1 MVGDAGGGADN
12 DMPGEVRRST
22 AVTGGPVVV
31 DHRPSAGVRLQGA
44 ADPGAAG
51 PKRSGAGDEGPPAS
65 LPPGGGQRAD
75 RLFRRITAAAGGLV
89 LLVMAAIGAF
99 LIWKAVPAFSG
110 NAGNLI
116 LTQQWLPQASPPM
129 FGIAAIAFGTL
140 VTSLIAALIAVP
152 VSVGVAM
159 FIAHYAGR
167 RLATVLG
174 GLTDLLAAVPSL
186 VFGMWGLYFLIPNTR
201 GFQAWLS
208 EYLGW
213 IPLFRNTIPGV
224 TTTQFGQSLLMA
236 GIVLAIMIIPTISA
250 ITREVFRQVPGELMD
265 AARALGATR
274 WEVMRTAV
282 LPFGRPG
289 VISAAMLGLG
299 RALGETIAVAL
310 VLNSGIAI
318 NWHLTEPGGD
328 TLASTNALKLG
339 EATSSAKGIPALV
352 FAGLCLF
359 AITLL
364 VNSAARLI
372 VARRKEF
379 R

>member
-1 MVGDAGGGADN
+1 VRAPTTPTGPRIPVTGDDLPPVTTGDATSPA
-12 DMPGEVRRST
+12 
-22 AVTGGPVVV
+22 AVP
-31 DHRPSAGVRLQGA
+31 A
-44 ADPGAAG
+44 A
-51 PKRSGAGDEGPPAS
+51 
-65 LPPGGGQRAD
+65 GGQRAD
-75 RLFRRITAAAGGLV
+75 RLFARIAAGTGGLV
-89 LLVMAAIGAF
+89 LAVMAAIGAF
-99 LIWKAVPAFSG
+99 LIWKALPAFSG
-110 NAGNLI
+110 NSGNLI
-116 LTQQWLPQASPPM
+116 LTQQWLPQASPPL

-140 VTSLIAALIAVP
+140 VTSLIASLIAVP
-152 VSVGVAM
+152 VSIGVAM
-159 FIAHYAGR
+159 FIAHYAPR
-167 RLATVLG
+167 RLAVVLG
-174 GLTDLLAAVPSL
+174 GITDLLAAVPSL

-213 IPLFRNTIPGV
+213 IPLFRNTLPGV
-224 TTTQFGQSLLMA
+224 TTAQFGQSLLMA

-250 ITREVFRQVPGELMD
+250 ITREVFRQVPDELMD

-310 VLNSGIAI
+310 VLNSGFAI

-328 TLASTNALKLG
+328 TLASTIALKFG
-339 EATSSAKGIPALV
+339 EATSSPKGIPALV

-359 AITLL
+359 VITLL

>member
-1 MVGDAGGGADN
+1 
-12 DMPGEVRRST
+12 
-22 AVTGGPVVV
+22 
-31 DHRPSAGVRLQGA
+31 
-44 ADPGAAG
+44 
-51 PKRSGAGDEGPPAS
+51 
-65 LPPGGGQRAD
+65 
-75 RLFRRITAAAGGLV
+75 
-89 LLVMAAIGAF
+89 
-99 LIWKAVPAFSG
+99 
-110 NAGNLI
+110 
-116 LTQQWLPQASPPM
+116 
-129 FGIAAIAFGTL
+129 
-140 VTSLIAALIAVP
+140 
-152 VSVGVAM
+152 
-159 FIAHYAGR
+159 
-167 RLATVLG
+167 
-174 GLTDLLAAVPSL
+174 
-186 VFGMWGLYFLIPNTR
+186 
-201 GFQAWLS
+201 
-208 EYLGW
+208 
-213 IPLFRNTIPGV
+213 
-224 TTTQFGQSLLMA
+224 MA

-310 VLNSGIAI
+310 VLNSGFAI

-328 TLASTNALKLG
+328 TLASTIALKFG